1 MSDDLD
7 IDSPEARLQMICI
20 VLQAIINGSISP
32 VALAK
37 AGMDLA
43 DLTAEQRAELR
54 GEGPATSTVPGPGW
68 QWWSGPSDEWYSHGP
83 FDTREEAVAA
93 LAGDAGYV
101 TEAHPPAPI
110 RLSAEQLLEDQYFEN
125 NDDFNFDHAEPDRRG
140 DAAAIAAADAELQVL
155 LDRWCDRAGHTFERG
170 NLFGGTRNGERVE
183 PTSAIVETLS
193 TTQSPCPPVA
203 ADSTDGGQ

>member
-1 MSDDLD
+1 MSEDLE
-7 IDSPEARLQMICI
+7 IDSPEARLQMIRI
-20 VLQAIINGSISP
+20 VLQAIINGSTSP

-43 DLTAEQRAELR
+43 DLTADQRAEMR
-54 GEGPATSTVPGPGW
+54 GDGPAASTMPDPGW
-68 QWWSGPSDEWYSHGP
+68 QWWSGPSDGWYSHGP
-83 FDTREEAVAA
+83 FATREEAVAA

-110 RLSAEQLLEDQYFEN
+110 RLSAEQLLEEQYFEN
-125 NDDFNFDHAEPDRRG
+125 NDDFDFDHAEPDRRG

-170 NLFGGTRNGERVE
+170 NLFGGTRNGARIDAT
-183 PTSAIVETLS
+183 PAIVETDS
-193 TTQSPCPPVA
+193 TTLASCPVA
-203 ADSTDGGQ
+203 AGDSTDGTR